1 MVFEGYIKIDP
12 NDPSTAQSWTVRG
25 MWEDRSKFK
34 DRSKHY
40 ILVVVRD
47 TLGEAVL
54 ETDKWVKIYNEGGAV
69 PDTLGE
75 VWRNYF
81 EWAKATA
88 SVRKQNGH
96 LKLEAKEK
104 FGDLVK
110 GKQGRPA
117 GKYDGEYN
125 IFNRKNDPEWTTKV
139 LCTTCGHKV
148 RPKIYEIR
156 HGANCK
162 CKPLY
167 VKKKYRTENQSPQHQ
182 VPPNL

>member
-12 NDPSTAQSWTVRG
+12 DNPSTAQSWTVRG

-47 TLGEAVL
+47 TLNETVL
-54 ETDKWVKIYNEGGAV
+54 ETDKWVTVYNEGGTV
-69 PDTLGE
+69 PNTLGE

-81 EWAKATA
+81 EWAKATE

-104 FGDLVK
+104 FGNLVK
-110 GKQGRPA
+110 GKCGRPA
-117 GKYDGEYN
+117 GPYDGTYN
-125 IFNRKNDPEWTTKV
+125 IFNRQNDPEWNTKV
-139 LCTTCGHKV
+139 LCAVCGHKV

-156 HGANCK
+156 HGAKCK
-162 CKPLY
+162 AKPLY
-167 VKKKYRTENQSPQHQ
+167 VKKKDRVPTE
-182 VPPNL
+182 